1 MPVNRA
7 LTSPMRLWVAVV
19 GILAIT
25 ETAAF
30 PLVIDMIPE
39 LRINTEYTDNVD
51 LTGED
56 RTASFV
62 TVISPGF
69 TTDIAG
75 EHGTAS
81 LSYNIGYS
89 IYSESSDQNAFR
101 QRLALDGETDLSK
114 RTRLSFSDS
123 LVQTEEP
130 TAVGDP
136 LENRN
141 RETLYRNTANL
152 AMTHRFGRYDSL
164 QIRYGHSLIDSDD
177 EETESSVAHTPS
189 INYTHRFEP
198 YRIDL
203 ETGVA
208 YTKGQFEGD
217 TADVETWVIT
227 AGLSKMFTR
236 RFRGF
241 ANYRQTLTQYRGD
254 GEDYRIYGLSTGFDA
269 RISRTLNLLV
279 EAGYFIQTTEA
290 GGENSDL
297 SASIALGKTFKRAT
311 LGLNASTGYQ
321 QSYFDGENLGLSTY
335 YQVDGDWRYPL
346 TRYLDAGID
355 AFWRLDEFKEI
366 TPERTDET
374 MGAGADLS
382 WQIREPLFLSINLRY
397 QTVDS
402 DDPTET
408 EDSYSIGSNLSY
420 ELTQWLRMSLGVYHR
435 EVDARDNDDDYQENR
450 VVFELRMTP
459 SRPFRTI
466 Q

>member
-1 MPVNRA
+1 MPVNAA
-7 LTSPMRLWVAVV
+7 LTSPMRLCFW
-19 GILAIT
+19 ILGFWIMT
-25 ETAAF
+25 EANAF
-30 PLVIDMIPE
+30 PLVIDFNPE
-39 LRINTEYTDNVD
+39 LRVVMEYTDNVD
-51 LTGED
+51 LTENEK
-56 RTASFV
+56 TSSFI

-69 TTDIAG
+69 TTDISG
-75 EHGTAS
+75 EHGAAS
-81 LSYNIGYS
+81 LAYNLGYS

-101 QRLALDGETDLSK
+101 QQLNLAGETDLSK

-130 TAVGDP
+130 TSVGDP

-152 AMTHRFGRYDSL
+152 SMSHQFSRYDSVRL
-164 QIRYGHSLIDSDD
+164 QYGYSLIDSDD
-177 EETESSVAHTPS
+177 EETESSIAHTPS
-189 INYTHRFEP
+189 VNYVHRFEP

-227 AGLSKMFTR
+227 AGLSRMFTK

-269 RISRTLNLLV
+269 QISRTLNLLV

-290 GGENSDL
+290 GGENSDF

-311 LGLNASTGYQ
+311 LGFNASTGYQ

-335 YQVDGDWRYPL
+335 YQVEGDWRYPL
-346 TRYLDAGID
+346 SRYLDAGID

-374 MGAGADLS
+374 MGAGADLA
-382 WQIREPLFLSINLRY
+382 WQIQEPLSLSLNLRY

-408 EDSYSIGSNLSY
+408 EDTYSAGSTLVY
-420 ELTQWLRMSLGVYHR
+420 EWTKWLRVSLSLHHR
-435 EVDARDNDDDYQENR
+435 EVDAKENDDDYQENR
-450 VVFELRMTP
+450 VIFEVKMTP
-459 SRPFRTI
+459 PKPFRTI